1 MKTKA
6 GYVAIFG
13 KPNAGKSTL
22 LNSLLN
28 FNLSIINRKAQ
39 TTRNKI
45 LGILTEENYQIVFLD
60 TPGILDP
67 EYKLQ
72 EFMVSEIRSAL
83 NEADVIVYII
93 DILTLKY
100 EDIKINFQNF
110 LSKFPEKKVIAALN
124 KIDKIDQNETLP
136 VIDKLSR
143 EFKFDSIV
151 PVSAINRK
159 NIDELK
165 KVIVDL
171 LPEGNYFYDPDTVT
185 DKPEKFFVSEIIRQN
200 ILNIYHEE
208 IPYSVLVSIAEFK
221 ERDKGKDYINAEII
235 VERESQKIILIGKR
249 GEGLKRVGERSR
261 KEIENFLDRKVYLE
275 LFVKVRKNWRN
286 NPDFIKEHY

>member
-45 LGILTEENYQIVFLD
+45 LGILTEDNYQVVFLD

-124 KIDKIDQNETLP
+124 KIDKIDQNGTLP

-151 PVSAINRK
+151 PISAINRK

-165 KVIVDL
+165 KVIVDS
-171 LPEGNYFYDPDTVT
+171 LPEGNFFYDPDTVT

-200 ILNIYHEE
+200 ILNMYHEE